1 MQLSPSRLH
10 QWISVSAYGM
20 TDVGRVRRA
29 NEDNFLIDESLG
41 FFALTDGMGGHDAGE
56 IASAQAL
63 QTTRDFIQKT
73 LHNHNHPTPDADAT
87 VPHFLSA
94 ATQIDPDATWADSS
108 MPAVQAVY
116 SAVEF
121 ANHEIYTR
129 NTANL
134 HSEGRGMGTT
144 LVGCWQFV
152 AGAPIV
158 VFNVGDSRA
167 YMQRGGQLT
176 QLTKDQTLYQQ
187 AVDMGCTDNMPPR
200 NLLLQAIGP
209 NDTITPEV
217 FTHPTRSG
225 DVLLLCSDGLHGP
238 VSDAEIS
245 AILANANNKNLDR
258 CCEEL
263 INRANNNGGRDNI
276 TVLLAYCW

>member
-1 MQLSPSRLH
+1 MQLSPCRLH

-41 FFALTDGMGGHDAGE
+41 FFALTDGMGGHAAGE

-73 LHNHNHPTPDADAT
+73 LHHRNHPTPDADDT
-87 VPHFLSA
+87 VPHFPVV

-116 SAVEF
+116 SAIEF
-121 ANHEIYTR
+121 ANHEIYLR
-129 NTANL
+129 NTASL
-134 HSEGRGMGTT
+134 HGDGRGMGTT

-167 YMQRGGQLT
+167 YMQRNGQLT

-187 AVDMGCTDNMPPR
+187 AVDMGYTENMPPR

-209 NDTITPEV
+209 NDSITPEV
-217 FTHPTRSG
+217 FTHTTRSG
-225 DVLLLCSDGLHGP
+225 DILMLCSDGLHGP
-238 VSDAEIS
+238 VSDAEMS
-245 AILANANNKNLDR
+245 AVLAHACAQNLEQ

-263 INRANNNGGRDNI
+263 IRLANNNGGRDNI